1 MSDSDFFSVDEAKS
15 IVGNILA
22 AVDRG
27 DTLESSEIVAMMA
40 ALEYLN
46 GRFPELDIAYAHRI
60 THFEKINTPDWKWQ
74 YRPWLIMQGAF
85 PLDELPDHV
94 RDILQKQFYQET

>member
-1 MSDSDFFSVDEAKS
+1 MSDSDFFSVDEARS
-15 IVGNILA
+15 FINNMLG

-27 DTLESSEIVAMMA
+27 RMLESSEIISLMEQLAF
-40 ALEYLN
+40 LD
-46 GRFPELDIAYAHRI
+46 GRIPELDIAYAHRS